1 MCPDYKGREITA
13 RVAAGVSKER
23 GSQKVMNIDKIKNK
37 LNELFTTNRVVF
49 WNDAEGECEADLQE
63 FKALGVE

>member
-1 MCPDYKGREITA
+1 
-13 RVAAGVSKER
+13 
-23 GSQKVMNIDKIKNK
+23 MNIDKIKNK

-63 FKALGVE
+63 FKALGIE